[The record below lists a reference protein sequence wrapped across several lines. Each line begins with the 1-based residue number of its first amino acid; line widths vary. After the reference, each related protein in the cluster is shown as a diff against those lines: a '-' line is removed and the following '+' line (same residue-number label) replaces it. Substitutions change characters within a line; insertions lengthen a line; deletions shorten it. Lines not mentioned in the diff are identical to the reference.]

1 MDKFPDL
8 FIESFCETLDE
19 YHLKKMRKKVYYH
32 ILKNNQNDFF
42 DLELF
47 DRKYVKNM
55 KKTEEL
61 SQLIISELE
70 LLGWKTF
77 VGYGGTGLFF
87 YDKEKPLNAW

>member
-8 FIESFCETLDE
+8 DESTFNEKLDE
-19 YHLKKMRKKVYYH
+19 YHLQKLRKKVYLH

-55 KKTEEL
+55 KKTEEWSKL
-61 SQLIISELE
+61 LISELE
-70 LLGWKTF
+70 GLGWKTF
-77 VGYGGTGLFF
+77 VGYGGTGLFI
-87 YDKEKPLNAW
+87 YDKEKPANAW